1 MCDAVRS
8 PAEHRGGPR
17 LVASAA
23 FLILLFAATVGAAT
37 RYDPRLRFRTI
48 STPRFDIHFH
58 QGEESLARR
67 LATIVE
73 EAAAEVDRSV
83 GPGVGRV
90 QVILVDQA
98 DLSNGWATP
107 LPYNTI
113 EITAAAP
120 PADSSIGNTD
130 DWLRLVFTHE
140 YTHIAHLSRARG
152 WIGGLRR
159 GFGRLPLLFP
169 NLYQPVWGIE
179 GIATWEESA
188 STQQGRVPA
197 GDFRLLIQRAAA
209 ANRFEPLDRA
219 NGGNVAWPS
228 GAIPY
233 VYGAYFHQ
241 YLADRYGAASL
252 RTLADETSRRVPYL
266 GSGAYRKVYGR
277 SLGNLW
283 EEFESSVKKDSAAQ
297 ATHAP
302 TSEVTRL
309 THHGFA
315 VSGPRNA
322 PDGRIFYSAASPH
335 HFPALM
341 ELRAGTSSPRHVAS
355 RYGGNRIAVAGQ
367 RLIVDELDVV
377 GNVALQSDLYSVDP
391 DTGKRRRLTHEA
403 RALDPDVAALRTVVC
418 TVQMSDRR
426 AVATFDLPRD
436 GSVAVPQVLISE
448 ATTDFAAPRWSP
460 DGRGIAA
467 ERRRLGG
474 PSEIVLIDAESR
486 TVRVLASLPDGRSA
500 APTWT
505 PDGSHVLF
513 SSADEGEPFRIYR
526 VEVNTGTLSRLDNAG
541 ASAQA
546 PDVSPDGRMLL
557 FVGYTPDGYDL
568 FSMSLA
574 DARWTPLSVS
584 PRSESSTAPPT
595 SFGPSAIEGGAYSP
609 WSTLVP
615 RFWTP
620 TLESDADEFVVGAAT
635 GSVDALGRHAYGIE
649 AGWSTR
655 SRPDWQIAYA
665 YDRWWPS
672 VFAAVSDDT
681 DPWRDGEH
689 RTTEADVGMLLPL
702 SRVRFAHRTLVS
714 VHLANETFDC
724 LSCEPSVAVEQDL
737 AALRFGWEFNN
748 SRAFGYSISAEE
760 GGRFSMTAEVPR
772 TALGADGNGVSSTMD
787 GRLYWRVR
795 PRHAVIAL
803 RAAAAGSW
811 GDREAQ
817 RLFSAAGNGPQTG
830 GFGFGLDAIGLL
842 RGFDEDDVVGTHAAT
857 VSADYRLPLM
867 RIDRGVGTIPVFFRS
882 LHGAVFVD
890 IGHAWV
896 DTARL
901 ADVRTSIGAEISAD
915 TVLGFALPV
924 TFSGGVAWRRDGE
937 HGDRGFVTFGRI
949 GRAF

>member
-1 MCDAVRS
+1 VLSRT
-8 PAEHRGGPR
+8 ERRR
-17 LVASAA
+17 LSERRA
-23 FLILLFAATVGAAT
+23 FACAGVLILLFAATLDAAT

-90 QVILVDQA
+90 QVILVDQT
-98 DLSNGWATP
+98 DVSNGWATP

-120 PADSSIGNTD
+120 PAESTIGNTD

-140 YTHIAHLSRARG
+140 YAHIAHLSRARG

-159 GFGRLPLLFP
+159 GLGRQPLLFP
-169 NLYQPVWGIE
+169 NLYQPIWGIE

-188 STQQGRVPA
+188 STRQGRVPA
-197 GDFRLLIQRAAA
+197 GDFRLLLQRAAA

-219 NGGNVAWPS
+219 NGGNVDWPS

-241 YLADRYGAASL
+241 YLAERYGAASL
-252 RTLADETSRRVPYL
+252 RTLADETSRRIPYL
-266 GSGAYRKVYGR
+266 GSRAYRKVYGR
-277 SLGNLW
+277 SLGELW
-283 EEFESSVKKDSAAQ
+283 EDFEASAKKESAVRAAAATASS
-297 ATHAP
+297 
-302 TSEVTRL
+302 VTRL
-309 THHGFA
+309 TRHGFA
-315 VSGPRNA
+315 ISGPRYGPA
-322 PDGRIFYSAASPH
+322 GSIFYSAASPH

-341 ELRAGTSSPRHVAS
+341 ELRSGTSTPRRVAS
-355 RYGGNRIAVAGQ
+355 RYGGNRIGVAGE
-367 RLIVDELDVV
+367 RLIVDELEVV
-377 GNVALQSDLYSVDP
+377 KNVALKSDLFSIDP
-391 DTGKRRRLTHEA
+391 DTGKRRRVTRDA
-403 RALDPDVAALRTVVC
+403 RALDPDVAAERAAVVC

-426 AVATFDLPRD
+426 AVAIFDLPRD
-436 GSVAVPQVLISE
+436 GSVAVPQILISE
-448 ATTDFAAPRWSP
+448 PTTDFAAPRWSP
-460 DGRGIAA
+460 EGRRIAA

-474 PSEIVLIDAESR
+474 PSEIVLIDAVDR
-486 TVRVLASLPDGRSA
+486 GVRVLASRPDGRSA
-500 APTWT
+500 SPTWS
-505 PDGSHVLF
+505 PDGTHVLF
-513 SSADEGEPFRIYR
+513 SSADEGEPFRVYR
-526 VEVNTGTLSRLDNAG
+526 VEVETGALTVLDNAG
-541 ASAQA
+541 VSAQA
-546 PDVSPDGRMLL
+546 PDVSRDGRMLV

-568 FSMSLA
+568 FSMPLV
-574 DARWTPLSVS
+574 DARWTPVSVS
-584 PRSESSTAPPT
+584 PRSESGPPPPPSAP
-595 SFGPSAIEGGAYSP
+595 GPSAVEGRPYSP
-609 WSTLVP
+609 WPTLVP

-620 TLESDADEFVVGAAT
+620 TVESDADEIVVGAAT

-665 YDRWWPS
+665 YDRWWPT
-672 VFAAVSDDT
+672 VFGAVSDDT

-689 RTTEADVGMLLPL
+689 RTKEADLGVLLPL
-702 SRVRFAHRTLVS
+702 SRVRFAHRTLAS
-714 VHLANETFDC
+714 LHLSHETFDC
-724 LSCEPSVAVEQDL
+724 LSCVPSVDVEQDV
-737 AALRFGWEFNN
+737 AALRFGWEFDN

-772 TALGADGNGVSSTMD
+772 SALGADGNGVSLTMD
-787 GRLYWRVR
+787 ARRYWRVA
-795 PRHAVIAL
+795 PRHAVVAL

-811 GDREAQ
+811 GDQETL
-817 RLFSAAGNGPQTG
+817 RLFSAAGDGPQPG
-830 GFGFGLDAIGLL
+830 GFDFGLDAIGLL
-842 RGFDEDDVVGTHAAT
+842 RGFDEDDVAGTRAAT
-857 VSADYRLPLM
+857 VNADYRVPLL
-867 RIDRGVGTIPVFFRS
+867 RIDRGVGTVPIFFRS

-890 IGHAWV
+890 VGHAWM
-896 DTARL
+896 DTARW

-924 TFSGGVAWRRDGE
+924 TFSAGVAWRRDGD
-937 HGDRGFVTFGRI
+937 HGDRGFVTFVRI